1 MARSVRVQPAGAG
14 QLSYD
19 VTSEAAMTAEDLSKL
34 NPGTFCVTLDTG
46 AIYEAYPTGKTAPPG
61 ATTIAAVSGS
71 WVLQTSAG
79 PVPGTP
85 AYNPAWY
92 ALTAIYWDPS
102 NVSGLA
108 SDANSGATAILPVLT
123 WAEIIRRYGSVSP
136 IFNDGQSVTFHKL
149 SPQPNSATDPVFF
162 SPYLSGGG
170 QAVLL
175 DTLQLVQAAFVS
187 GVVTPKNIAI
197 GGSLLTIATMPAGTV
212 AGQLVYNTTRNS
224 YAFVDS
230 VVGTTATMQQPLT
243 AAVATTVGS
252 PDCSTASQVDTW
264 ATGDTLTVY
273 ACSALN
279 LKQWNPRGADVTAG
293 QQISVGWVQ
302 FSKIVDTSGLAESTY
317 ELTCETGCNVL
328 SFCQIPATLTVSAL
342 NVSLAGPAA
351 GASAGGYII
360 GCTIDALYLSGRS
373 PIMIGGGIKL
383 RVFASN
389 AGINFRLCPALH
401 GAVTLQGGWSSIGD
415 TFSDATWLLYE
426 NTTLVYEGRVWGA
439 YTVQL
444 LPGATFENDA
454 STTFALSLLT
464 AGALKLGSN
473 TTGSYYVATSGQW
486 VGGITISPT
495 TLDTYSGLGDPQIGA
510 KFCLVGGGS
519 QALFPIN
526 ITQPAPGSDIAVLP
540 LTLTPEAPFADAAVN
555 VAPAPLVVNWPS
567 PVSGANYGQALLQ
580 SGGVTKVT
588 LNLPNLVGN
597 NTFTLASASSNIEI
611 MSSLANGTV
620 SVQATAA
627 GGVAGLLGTSSIFL
641 ACNTINL
648 QTGGQVTKDRL
659 QPGTSMQFG
668 DPVGGFGTLPFNWLG
683 QTGPNTVAC
692 GAGGTQTISAAQA
705 IIPFFVLTVT
715 NPLTSNA
722 VVDFTTN
729 ASTGWFLIDVTNALA
744 IGTGGFTLG
753 FKNGTKTQ
761 TFSLAQLTA
770 LAATGLTMLKVVTYG
785 TNNITV
791 G

>member
-243 AAVATTVGS
+243 AAVATPGLQHREPGRHVGHGRHAHCLRLLRS
-252 PDCSTASQVDTW
+252 QPEAVEPSRRGRHRRSTDQ
-264 ATGDTLTVY
+264 
-273 ACSALN
+273 
-279 LKQWNPRGADVTAG
+279 R
-293 QQISVGWVQ
+293 
-302 FSKIVDTSGLAESTY
+302 
-317 ELTCETGCNVL
+317 
-328 SFCQIPATLTVSAL
+328 
-342 NVSLAGPAA
+342 
-351 GASAGGYII
+351 
-360 GCTIDALYLSGRS
+360 
-373 PIMIGGGIKL
+373 
-383 RVFASN
+383 RV
-389 AGINFRLCPALH
+389 
-401 GAVTLQGGWSSIGD
+401 GAVQQDRGHFGSRRIDL
-415 TFSDATWLLYE
+415 
-426 NTTLVYEGRVWGA
+426 RA
-439 YTVQL
+439 YV
-444 LPGATFENDA
+444 
-454 STTFALSLLT
+454 
-464 AGALKLGSN
+464 
-473 TTGSYYVATSGQW
+473 
-486 VGGITISPT
+486 
-495 TLDTYSGLGDPQIGA
+495 
-510 KFCLVGGGS
+510 
-519 QALFPIN
+519 
-526 ITQPAPGSDIAVLP
+526 
-540 LTLTPEAPFADAAVN
+540 
-555 VAPAPLVVNWPS
+555 
-567 PVSGANYGQALLQ
+567 
-580 SGGVTKVT
+580 
-588 LNLPNLVGN
+588 
-597 NTFTLASASSNIEI
+597 
-611 MSSLANGTV
+611 
-620 SVQATAA
+620 
-627 GGVAGLLGTSSIFL
+627 
-641 ACNTINL
+641 
-648 QTGGQVTKDRL
+648 
-659 QPGTSMQFG
+659 
-668 DPVGGFGTLPFNWLG
+668 
-683 QTGPNTVAC
+683 
-692 GAGGTQTISAAQA
+692 
-705 IIPFFVLTVT
+705 
-715 NPLTSNA
+715 
-722 VVDFTTN
+722 
-729 ASTGWFLIDVTNALA
+729 
-744 IGTGGFTLG
+744 
-753 FKNGTKTQ
+753 
-761 TFSLAQLTA
+761 
-770 LAATGLTMLKVVTYG
+770 
-785 TNNITV
+785 
-791 G
+791 